1 MEVYKST
8 NFFGNFLREL
18 LLTDYT
24 YLHRFSMKNDG
35 PEVLRRV
42 TGKKRWLIKIY
53 VSNGVLKIE
62 KTIRNK
68 EPTLLS
74 VLINIT
80 QQELQEMQV
89 ELPDAI
95 DGGFTVQLL
104 G

>member
-1 MEVYKST
+1 MLVA
-8 NFFGNFLREL
+8 
-18 LLTDYT
+18 
-24 YLHRFSMKNDG
+24 RFSMKNDG
-35 PEVLRRV
+35 PEILRQV

-68 EPTLLS
+68 EPTLLR
-74 VLINIT
+74 VLINTT
-80 QQELQEMQV
+80 QQELQEMRV

>member
-1 MEVYKST
+1 MLVA
-8 NFFGNFLREL
+8 
-18 LLTDYT
+18 
-24 YLHRFSMKNDG
+24 RFSMKNDG